1 MQNNTKLLSKR
12 NILFIIIVSIFTIVL
27 AVLALDAT
35 VHRMVMQDRMNQVI
49 EPIQLQLKKNQP
61 LSKFKLEAIE
71 EQYDVSILWFQREQS
86 LTNQLPELSYDSSN
100 LNENIKKLISEQV
113 HEVNSKPKIS
123 LRSSHYLAI
132 IPLTEASIA
141 NWVVVVMPAISLVD
155 NNLQI
160 LSVILAVII
169 ILLVIVISLF
179 WRYYFIPLRKLNVV
193 LHKLLNKDYQLQFPL
208 IQNGHNGIVGEM
220 TQSLQQLS
228 SNLIKQENA
237 LSTTVHQRSVLINH
251 LILGIVVVDSEGKIV
266 LTNPAANAMLDI
278 VDRNIGEHYTSV
290 IKSYPILSM
299 IDRVRQNHLAQRE
312 EVELWVPHTQIVD
325 VNIVPYGQGN
335 INDEILILLYD
346 LTAIRRLEEVRSE
359 FVANASHELR
369 TPVTAIKGF
378 AETLQNGAM
387 ENPAIAMKF
396 INIIADE
403 SHRLE
408 HIIED
413 ILSLSR
419 IEKQQLAI
427 NVTSFDLV
435 AKIQSLSHLFAE
447 RLEHK
452 NMQLVLPNSGPI
464 MIETDEQRIE
474 NIVTNLID
482 NAINYS
488 EDNKKIMV
496 RAEESSRMV
505 RLSIIDQGVG
515 IPPEEQERIFERFYR
530 VDKARSRQTGGT
542 GLGLSIV
549 RHLVKTMNGTISV
562 ESKVGQGSSFTVR
575 LPKYWGKRNLEG
587 KN

>member
-1 MQNNTKLLSKR
+1 MQNKGKIFSNR
-12 NILFIIIVSIFTIVL
+12 NMLMIITVAIFTIIG

-35 VHRMVMQDRMNQVI
+35 VHRIVMEDRMKQIVDPI
-49 EPIQLQLKKNQP
+49 EWQLEKSKTLSQDILKT
-61 LSKFKLEAIE
+61 FED
-71 EQYDVSILWFQREQS
+71 QYDLSIIWMSQEGENEKTKPTIHYGES
-86 LTNQLPELSYDSSN
+86 VITEANQQAVLDEVKQVNFEPKITLLSSN
-100 LNENIKKLISEQV
+100 YFAV
-113 HEVNSKPKIS
+113 
-123 LRSSHYLAI
+123 
-132 IPLTEASIA
+132 IPFEKNKVK
-141 NWVVVVMPAISLVD
+141 NWVVLMMPAISLLE
-155 NNLQI
+155 NNLQL
-160 LSVILAVII
+160 LSVVLVVIM
-169 ILLVIVISLF
+169 ILLGVVLSIF
-179 WRYYFIPLRKLNVV
+179 WVYYFIPFRKLNEVIN
-193 LHKLLNKDYQLQFPL
+193 KLLVRDYHLQFPL
-208 IQNGHNGIVGEM
+208 IQDGIIEEM
-220 TQSLQQLS
+220 SQSLQQLS
-228 SNLIKQENA
+228 SNLIKQENM

-251 LILGIVVVDSEGKIV
+251 LILGIVVVDSEGKIT
-266 LTNPAANAMLDI
+266 LTNPAANSMLDI
-278 VDRNIGEHYTSV
+278 IEKNIGSHYTSV

-325 VNIVPYGQGN
+325 VNIVPYGQDET
-335 INDEILILLYD
+335 NDEILILLYD

-387 ENPAIAMKF
+387 EDPAIAQKF
-396 INIIADE
+396 INIIVDE

-408 HIIED
+408 HIIQD

-435 AKIQSLSHLFAE
+435 AKIQKMSHLFDE
-447 RLEHK
+447 RLAQK
-452 NMQLVLPNSGPI
+452 NMELILPHIGPV

-488 EDNKKIMV
+488 EENKKITV
-496 RAEESSRMV
+496 RIEESDRMV

-515 IPPEEQERIFERFYR
+515 IPLEEQERIFERFYR

-562 ESKVGQGSSFTVR
+562 ESKVGQGSTFTVR
-575 LPKYWGKRNLEG
+575 LPKYWGKRPSN
-587 KN
+587 

>member
-61 LSKFKLEAIE
+61 LSKLKLEAIE

-100 LNENIKKLISEQV
+100 LNENIKNLISEQV

-123 LRSSHYLAI
+123 LKSSHYLAI

-435 AKIQSLSHLFAE
+435 AKIQSMSHLFAE
-447 RLEHK
+447 RLEQK

-575 LPKYWGKRNLEG
+575 LPKYWGKEI
-587 KN
+587 

>member
-12 NILFIIIVSIFTIVL
+12 NILFIIIVSLFTIVL

-61 LSKFKLEAIE
+61 LSKLKLEAIE

-100 LNENIKKLISEQV
+100 LNENIKNLISEQV

-123 LRSSHYLAI
+123 LKSSHYLAI

-435 AKIQSLSHLFAE
+435 AKIQSMSHLFAE
-447 RLEHK
+447 RLEQK

>member
-61 LSKFKLEAIE
+61 LSKLKLEAIE

-100 LNENIKKLISEQV
+100 LNENIKNLISEQV

-435 AKIQSLSHLFAE
+435 AKIQSMSHLFAE
-447 RLEHK
+447 RLEQK

>member
-1 MQNNTKLLSKR
+1 MQNNTKLLSNR

-61 LSKFKLEAIE
+61 LSKLKLEAIE

-100 LNENIKKLISEQV
+100 LNENIKNLISEQV

-123 LRSSHYLAI
+123 LKSSHYLAI

-435 AKIQSLSHLFAE
+435 AKIQSMSHLFAE
-447 RLEHK
+447 RLEQK

>member
-1 MQNNTKLLSKR
+1 MQNKGKLLSNR
-12 NILFIIIVSIFTIVL
+12 NILLIIVVSIFTIIG

-35 VHRMVMQDRMNQVI
+35 VHRMVMQDRMTQVI
-49 EPIQLQLKKNQP
+49 EPIKSQLEKNKP
-61 LSKFKLEAIE
+61 LSKAELELIE
-71 EQYDVSILWFQREQS
+71 NQFEVTILWFKREQS
-86 LTNQLPELSYDSSN
+86 LTSQLPELYYDSTN
-100 LNENIKKLISEQV
+100 LNDDVKNLIAEEVKEIKT
-113 HEVNSKPKIS
+113 NTKIS
-123 LRSSHYLAI
+123 LMSPNYLAI
-132 IPLTEASIA
+132 IPSTEREIV
-141 NWVVVVMPAISLVD
+141 NWLVIVMPAISLVD
-155 NNLQI
+155 NNLQV
-160 LSVILAVII
+160 LSVILVVIL
-169 ILLVIVISLF
+169 ILLSLVFSIF
-179 WRYYFIPLRKLNVV
+179 WIYYFIPLRKLNDV
-193 LHKLLNKDYQLQFPL
+193 LNKLLNKDNNLQFPL
-208 IQNGHNGIVGEM
+208 IQDGIVEEM
-220 TQSLQQLS
+220 SQSIQQLS

-251 LILGIVVVDSEGKIV
+251 LILGIVIVDSEGKII

-278 VDRNIGEHYTSV
+278 IDRNIGAHYTSV

-325 VNIVPYGQGN
+325 VNIVPYGQDN
-335 INDEILILLYD
+335 MNDEILILLYD

-387 ENPAIAMKF
+387 ENPAIATKF

-408 HIIED
+408 HIIQD

-419 IEKQQLAI
+419 IEKQQVAI

-435 AKIQSLSHLFAE
+435 TKIQKMSHLFDD
-447 RLEHK
+447 RLKQK
-452 NMQLVLPNSGPI
+452 NMQLVLPNIGPI
-464 MIETDEQRIE
+464 IIETDEQRIE

-488 EDNKKIMV
+488 EDNKKITV
-496 RAEESSRMV
+496 RIKESSRMV

-562 ESKVGQGSSFTVR
+562 ESKVGQGSTFTVR
-575 LPKYWGKRNLEG
+575 LPKYWGKRNL
-587 KN
+587 KA

>member
-61 LSKFKLEAIE
+61 LSKLKLEAIE

-100 LNENIKKLISEQV
+100 LNENIKNLISEQV

-123 LRSSHYLAI
+123 LKSSHYLAI

-435 AKIQSLSHLFAE
+435 AKIQSMSHLFAE
-447 RLEHK
+447 RLEQK

>member
-61 LSKFKLEAIE
+61 LSKLKLEAIE

-100 LNENIKKLISEQV
+100 LNENIKNLISEQV

-123 LRSSHYLAI
+123 LKSSHYLAI

-447 RLEHK
+447 RLEQK

>member
-1 MQNNTKLLSKR
+1 MQNNTKLLSNR

-49 EPIQLQLKKNQP
+49 EPIQLQLKKTQP
-61 LSKFKLEAIE
+61 LSKVKLEAIE

-100 LNENIKKLISEQV
+100 LNENIKRLISEQV
-113 HEVNSKPKIS
+113 QEVNSKPKIS

-132 IPLTEASIA
+132 IPLTEATIA

-160 LSVILAVII
+160 LSVILVVII
-169 ILLVIVISLF
+169 ILLIIVLSLF

-193 LHKLLNKDYQLQFPL
+193 LHKLLNKDYQLHFPL

-325 VNIVPYGQGN
+325 VNIVPYGKGN

-408 HIIED
+408 HIIQD

-419 IEKQQLAI
+419 IEKQQVTI

-435 AKIQSLSHLFAE
+435 AKIQSMSHLFAE
-447 RLEHK
+447 RLEQK

-488 EDNKKIMV
+488 EDNKKITV
-496 RAEESSRMV
+496 RTEDSSRMV

-562 ESKVGQGSSFTVR
+562 ESKVGQGSTFTVR
-575 LPKYWGKRNLEG
+575 LPKYWRKRNLEG
-587 KN
+587 

>member
-61 LSKFKLEAIE
+61 LSKLKLEAIE

-100 LNENIKKLISEQV
+100 LNENIKNLISEQV

-123 LRSSHYLAI
+123 LKSSHYLAI

-141 NWVVVVMPAISLVD
+141 NWVVVVMPAIGLVD

-435 AKIQSLSHLFAE
+435 AKIQSMSHLFAE
-447 RLEHK
+447 RLEQK

>member
-1 MQNNTKLLSKR
+1 
-12 NILFIIIVSIFTIVL
+12 
-27 AVLALDAT
+27 
-35 VHRMVMQDRMNQVI
+35 
-49 EPIQLQLKKNQP
+49 
-61 LSKFKLEAIE
+61 
-71 EQYDVSILWFQREQS
+71 
-86 LTNQLPELSYDSSN
+86 
-100 LNENIKKLISEQV
+100 LISEQV

-179 WRYYFIPLRKLNVV
+179 WRYYFIPLRKLHVV
-193 LHKLLNKDYQLQFPL
+193 LHKRLNKDYQLQFPL

-251 LILGIVVVDSEGKIV
+251 LILGIVVVNSEGKIV

-413 ILSLSR
+413 I
-419 IEKQQLAI
+419 
-427 NVTSFDLV
+427 
-435 AKIQSLSHLFAE
+435 
-447 RLEHK
+447 
-452 NMQLVLPNSGPI
+452 
-464 MIETDEQRIE
+464 
-474 NIVTNLID
+474 
-482 NAINYS
+482 
-488 EDNKKIMV
+488 
-496 RAEESSRMV
+496 
-505 RLSIIDQGVG
+505 
-515 IPPEEQERIFERFYR
+515 
-530 VDKARSRQTGGT
+530 
-542 GLGLSIV
+542 
-549 RHLVKTMNGTISV
+549 
-562 ESKVGQGSSFTVR
+562 
-575 LPKYWGKRNLEG
+575 
-587 KN
+587 

>member
-12 NILFIIIVSIFTIVL
+12 NILFIIIVSLFTIVL

-61 LSKFKLEAIE
+61 LSKLKLEAIE

-100 LNENIKKLISEQV
+100 LNENIKNLISEQV

-123 LRSSHYLAI
+123 LKSSHYLAI

-169 ILLVIVISLF
+169 ILLVIVISFF

-435 AKIQSLSHLFAE
+435 AKIQSMSHLFAE
-447 RLEHK
+447 RLEQK

>member
-1 MQNNTKLLSKR
+1 MQNNTKLLSNR

-49 EPIQLQLKKNQP
+49 EPIQLQLKKNQL
-61 LSKFKLEAIE
+61 LSKLKLEAIE

-123 LRSSHYLAI
+123 LRSSHYLAT

-387 ENPAIAMKF
+387 ENPTIAMKF

-435 AKIQSLSHLFAE
+435 AKIRSMSHLFAE
-447 RLEHK
+447 RLEQK

-562 ESKVGQGSSFTVR
+562 ESKVGQGSSFTVK

>member
-61 LSKFKLEAIE
+61 LSKLKLEAIE

-100 LNENIKKLISEQV
+100 LNENIKNLISEQV

-123 LRSSHYLAI
+123 LKSSHYLAI

-169 ILLVIVISLF
+169 ILLVIVISFF

-435 AKIQSLSHLFAE
+435 AKIQSMSHLFAE
-447 RLEHK
+447 RLEQK

>member
-1 MQNNTKLLSKR
+1 MQNNTKLLSNR

-61 LSKFKLEAIE
+61 LSKLKLEAIE

-113 HEVNSKPKIS
+113 NEVNSKPKIS

-447 RLEHK
+447 RLEQK

-488 EDNKKIMV
+488 EDNKKIVV

>member
-1 MQNNTKLLSKR
+1 MQNNTKLLSNR

-35 VHRMVMQDRMNQVI
+35 VHRIVMQDRMNQVI
-49 EPIQLQLKKNQP
+49 EPIQLQLKKTQP
-61 LSKFKLEAIE
+61 LSKVKLEAIE

-100 LNENIKKLISEQV
+100 LNENIKRLISEQV
-113 HEVNSKPKIS
+113 QEVNSKPKIS
-123 LRSSHYLAI
+123 LKSSHYLAI
-132 IPLTEASIA
+132 IPLTEATIA

-160 LSVILAVII
+160 LSVILVVII
-169 ILLVIVISLF
+169 ILLIIVLSLF

-193 LHKLLNKDYQLQFPL
+193 LHKLLNKDYQLHFPL

-378 AETLQNGAM
+378 AETLQTGAM

-419 IEKQQLAI
+419 IEKQQVAI

-435 AKIQSLSHLFAE
+435 AKIQSMSYLFAE
-447 RLEHK
+447 RLEQK

-488 EDNKKIMV
+488 EDNKKITV
-496 RAEESSRMV
+496 RTEDSSRMV

-562 ESKVGQGSSFTVR
+562 ESKVGQGSTFTVR
-575 LPKYWGKRNLEG
+575 LPKYWRKRNLEG
-587 KN
+587 

>member
-1 MQNNTKLLSKR
+1 MQNNPKLLSNR

-61 LSKFKLEAIE
+61 LSKLKLEAIE

-160 LSVILAVII
+160 LSVILVVII
-169 ILLVIVISLF
+169 ILLAIVISLF

-208 IQNGHNGIVGEM
+208 IQSGHNGIVGEM

-408 HIIED
+408 HIIQD

-419 IEKQQLAI
+419 IEKQQVAI

-435 AKIQSLSHLFAE
+435 AKIQSMSHLFAE
-447 RLEHK
+447 RLEQK

-488 EDNKKIMV
+488 EDNKKIIV
-496 RAEESSRMV
+496 RTEESSRMV

-562 ESKVGQGSSFTVR
+562 ESKVGQGSTFTVR